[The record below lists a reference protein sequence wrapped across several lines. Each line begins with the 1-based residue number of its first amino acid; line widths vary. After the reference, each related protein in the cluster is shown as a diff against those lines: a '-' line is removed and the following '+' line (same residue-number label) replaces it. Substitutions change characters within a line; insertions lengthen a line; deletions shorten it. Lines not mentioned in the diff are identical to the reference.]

1 MNAGSILDEDPHDV
15 NSNNNTEAGEST
27 AEIAAVEAVTEPLKV
42 DVEEMEASEN
52 VTLSSIIDDG
62 DANDDQVD
70 DDQNDENTKDKV
82 LQENLCG
89 DASTSSEIIVAAAVP
104 VETSGSRVEMND
116 DEVTNSIVN
125 EVTNSIVEN
134 DGSIYNQPIAS
145 PSSDDES
152 SVDSGCSSELESDVV
167 CDFSDDNSQ
176 SNNESCASSI
186 KHFYSA
192 LESIY
197 NTTNLRNRATQ
208 ARPMKSEGNMRDSA
222 VSYSNDRTQDLDDP
236 NDNNMEQN
244 RTEPL
249 PFQIKIKGEML
260 GLTVENVLEST
271 YIRTIVRNGMAA
283 AAGAKVGCIIAQIG
297 ENKTRN
303 LTHFETIEMLRSS
316 HRPLLLTLQP
326 KQLGH
331 VSQMRDYMAELNA
344 GWKFSSA
351 ASLFGT
357 KVDLTARFMSIMS
370 VFLAKVEA

>member
-52 VTLSSIIDDG
+52 VTLSSISDDG

-70 DDQNDENTKDKV
+70 DDQNDDANDDQVENDQSDEANDDQVENDQSDENTKDKV

-89 DASTSSEIIVAAAVP
+89 DASTSSEIIVAAAAP
-104 VETSGSRVEMND
+104 DETSGSRVEMND

-297 ENKTRN
+297 MFSLSFPCTN
-303 LTHFETIEMLRSS
+303 LYLS
-316 HRPLLLTLQP
+316 
-326 KQLGH
+326 
-331 VSQMRDYMAELNA
+331 LN
-344 GWKFSSA
+344 
-351 ASLFGT
+351 
-357 KVDLTARFMSIMS
+357 I
-370 VFLAKVEA
+370 